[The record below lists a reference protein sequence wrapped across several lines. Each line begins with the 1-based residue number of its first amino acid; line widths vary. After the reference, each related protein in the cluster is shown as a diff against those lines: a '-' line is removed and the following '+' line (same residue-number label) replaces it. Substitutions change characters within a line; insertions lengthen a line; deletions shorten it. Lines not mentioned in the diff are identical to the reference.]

1 MSTSI
6 LEKLRVK
13 PNPKKIEQIM
23 VKIAQPIQDEP
34 VAIQTKIVDKTKDK
48 LIDRDTFISKLN
60 TYVSLKTPKER
71 APIPITTP
79 TKKAKKIPKK
89 SEKI

>member
-1 MSTSI
+1 MSV

-34 VAIQTKIVDKTKDK
+34 VDIQTKIVDKTKDN
-48 LIDRDTFISKLN
+48 LIDRDVFITKLKD
-60 TYVSLKTPKER
+60 S
-71 APIPITTP
+71 
-79 TKKAKKIPKK
+79 
-89 SEKI
+89 